1 MNEHIA
7 SIEMRL
13 EMLQVSLKTLGSVIS
28 EIQIK
33 LDQVARKVNQ

>member
-13 EMLQVSLKTLGSVIS
+13 EMLQVSVKTLGTIIS
-28 EIQIK
+28 EIQTK
-33 LDQVARKVNQ
+33 LDQVAKKVNQ